1 MKHFAIA
8 VLKRLLLSIAILIA
22 IAAFGLLYGHFAGPS
37 DIAYWGAIVL
47 VAWPWALP
55 QVFVA
60 VSIVWFVAQ
69 RIKRSGSGVLTDSV
83 LLEHPPHQINR

>member
-1 MKHFAIA
+1 MKRFAIA
-8 VLKRLLLSIAILIA
+8 VLKRLVVSIAILIA
-22 IAAFGLLYGHFAGPS
+22 IAAFGLVYGHFAGPS

-55 QVFVA
+55 QIFVA

-69 RIKRSGSGVLTDSV
+69 RIKRSRRGALSADCMLT
-83 LLEHPPHQINR
+83 EHPPH